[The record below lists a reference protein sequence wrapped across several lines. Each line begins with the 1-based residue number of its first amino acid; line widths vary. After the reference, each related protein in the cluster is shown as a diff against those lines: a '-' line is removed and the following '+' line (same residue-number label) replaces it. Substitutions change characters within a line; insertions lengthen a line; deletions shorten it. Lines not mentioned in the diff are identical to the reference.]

1 MPSSY
6 ITTSNVACR
15 STSSFKH
22 PIGHSPLIKFKFKL
36 SLGRELSWNYEDHLH
51 GLRVLVHN
59 LLGPSTDLR
68 EIPAFRLKL
77 TFWIGK
83 VDWLWQLR
91 PPGKAASGPSMT
103 VTLAGSAGGAGGGG
117 SWFIYQAAGA
127 QAAAQPFPTGP
138 GPSHRQVPS

>member
-59 LLGPSTDLR
+59 LLGPLTDLR
-68 EIPAFRLKL
+68 EIPAFRLEL

-83 VDWLWQLR
+83 VDGLWHHDSR
-91 PPGKAASGPSMT
+91 RAEPPGPAS
-103 VTLAGSAGGAGGGG
+103 LSAYAN
-117 SWFIYQAAGA
+117 SDRRAKLPVDQA
-127 QAAAQPFPTGP
+127 
-138 GPSHRQVPS
+138 